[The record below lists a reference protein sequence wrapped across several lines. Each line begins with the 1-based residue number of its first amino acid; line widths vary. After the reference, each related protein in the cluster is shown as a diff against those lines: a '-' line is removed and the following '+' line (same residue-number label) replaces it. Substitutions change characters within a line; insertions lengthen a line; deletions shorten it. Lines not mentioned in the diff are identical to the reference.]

1 MCSSF
6 CISSVLFRH
15 AVYTTDKS
23 LEADGPR
30 TLAADGLICPVLFL
44 TVSKM
49 WIAQKKKNPQNYD
62 WSSES
67 WRAIFTQIKLAKL

>member
-15 AVYTTDKS
+15 AVYTTGKS

-49 WIAQKKKNPQNYD
+49 
-62 WSSES
+62 
-67 WRAIFTQIKLAKL
+67 